1 MIETFKLFC
10 KSGVISIKS
19 NLEYKFIKLTNDKLF
34 KETFGNKKNI
44 KYLEDF
50 IESYLELKQDSL
62 NKKLQVSY
70 ESSIPNSTYKEKA
83 NRCDLIVLVDNKLI
97 INLEMY
103 KIFNDEAF
111 KKSRL
116 YLMKIAS
123 LQLQVGKKYKS
134 LIRVEQLNIIEKL
147 STKKYKVKRKLK
159 YCINIGN
166 DDIKMNFYT
175 LDFLGNKEYNESRFT
190 KWLRFINANTEKER
204 ENISKGDKILMNL
217 NKWLEDYTSDK
228 ILSEFFNDDFW
239 NKRIY
244 TLDGINK
251 GHEEIANEMLKQ
263 NYKVEEIAK
272 LTKLKIQEIMNLKR
286 KLDLK

>member
-1 MIETFKLFC
+1 M
-10 KSGVISIKS
+10 ISIKS
-19 NLEYKFIKLTNDKLF
+19 NLEYEFIKLTNDKLF
-34 KETFGNKKNI
+34 KETFGNKNNI

-50 IESYLELKQDSL
+50 IESYLELKQGSL

-70 ESSIPNSTYKEKA
+70 ESSIPNNTYKEKA
-83 NRCDLIVLVDNKLI
+83 NRCDLVVSVDNKLI

-123 LQLQVGKKYKS
+123 LQSQVGNKYKS

-147 STKKYKVKRKLK
+147 STKEYKIKRQLKNTKY
-159 YCINIGN
+159 IGY
-166 DDIKMNFYT
+166 DDIKMKFYT
-175 LDFLGNKEYNESRFT
+175 LDFLNNKEYNESRFT
-190 KWLRFINANTEKER
+190 KWLRFINANTEEER

-217 NKWLEDYTSDK
+217 NKWLKDYTNDK
-228 ILSEFFNDDFW
+228 SLDKFFNDDYW

-244 TLDGINK
+244 TLDGIDK
-251 GHEEIANEMLKQ
+251 GMKKGIKEGKKEGIKEGIEEGKKYNIPISMD
-263 NYKVEEIAK
+263 I
-272 LTKLKIQEIMNLKR
+272 
-286 KLDLK
+286 